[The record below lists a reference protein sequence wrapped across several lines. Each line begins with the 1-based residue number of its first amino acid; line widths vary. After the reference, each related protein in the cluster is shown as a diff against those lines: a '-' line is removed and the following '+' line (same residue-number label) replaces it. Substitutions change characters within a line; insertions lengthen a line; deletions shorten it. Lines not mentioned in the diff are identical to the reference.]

1 MIKEFQKQLRI
12 KLINAESN
20 NDPKKIEFQSKIKFQ
35 IFL

>member
-20 NDPKKIEFQSKIKFQ
+20 NDPKKLNFNQK
-35 IFL
+35 